1 MIFKTSRIVNFYF
14 KLFLMENLNFKSLDK
29 FYTVIDNNKWA
40 AVSNILLSHILLTN
54 NLLQQPEI
62 VVAYAPD
69 LIDHLYAVGLFCLF

>member
-1 MIFKTSRIVNFYF
+1 
-14 KLFLMENLNFKSLDK
+14 MENINFKSLDK
-29 FYTVIDNNKWA
+29 FYTVIDNKWA

-54 NLLQQPEI
+54 NLLQQAEI